1 MNSSFKTPELYDWL
15 LYLQEMFPEQKS
27 VVSAYIPKFANIDL
41 SIYNNIQLQETYLQS
56 ITFPTG
62 GIVYIVW
69 NIDSIIYKIKNTKN
83 IPIYSIPIK
92 TIINDKEILYEDFD
106 SILSDINQDLKIGF
120 PHKLDSIIIGELP
133 NLCQKTVIDGNH
145 RLLEAYIAGSKNI
158 SCYYI
163 LPQDAIQFLQKDSQL
178 FILLADQLFKAIL

>member
-1 MNSSFKTPELYDWL
+1 MIGCFIYKRCFLNKNLWFPLIYLNLRILTFQFITIYSYKKLIFKVLPFLR
-15 LYLQEMFPEQKS
+15 
-27 VVSAYIPKFANIDL
+27 
-41 SIYNNIQLQETYLQS
+41 
-56 ITFPTG
+56 